1 MYLSGDLVAL
11 AASVMSLTLVAWP
24 ARTAPAPGLHGESDK
39 FRREPKIVGGYA
51 VRMLI
56 YPSPLYPRR
65 RGLIAQNPPLTCL
78 AWEYPHRARLA
89 GAGDV

>member
-24 ARTAPAPGLHGESDK
+24 ARTARTAPAPGLHGESDK

-65 RGLIAQNPPLTCL
+65 RGLIAQKP
-78 AWEYPHRARLA
+78 AAH
-89 GAGDV
+89 

>member
-11 AASVMSLTLVAWP
+11 AASVVTLVAWP

-39 FRREPKIVGGYA
+39 FLREPKIVGGYA

-65 RGLIAQNPPLTCL
+65 RGLIAQKP
-78 AWEYPHRARLA
+78 AAH
-89 GAGDV
+89 